1 MTPIATPEPTPELVN
16 VKEICQS
23 LLEAIAARATTQR
36 VTVDVA
42 LAPEPAWVVAI
53 PGLIRGALHRLML
66 RALRAMPAG
75 GTLSMFVQRR
85 GGVVAIELADSGF
98 DISSNLRPVRVVL
111 RAIGGTIT
119 RALNGDR
126 GTRFIVEIPAA
137 VAERVALA
145 PPCKDGRV
153 SPVGVH
159 PDEPSFGV
167 AAV

>member
-1 MTPIATPEPTPELVN
+1 MTPIATSDPTPELVN
-16 VKEICQS
+16 VKAICQS
-23 LLEAIAARATTQR
+23 LLEAVAARATAQR

-75 GTLSMFVQRR
+75 GTLSILVQRR

-98 DISSNLRPVRVVL
+98 DISANLRAVRVVL
-111 RAIGGTIT
+111 RAIGGTLT
-119 RALNGDR
+119 RALHDGR
-126 GTRFIVEIPAA
+126 GTRFLIEIPAA
-137 VAERVALA
+137 VAERQVLA

-153 SPVGVH
+153 APLGESPREDSISA
-159 PDEPSFGV
+159 P
-167 AAV
+167 AL